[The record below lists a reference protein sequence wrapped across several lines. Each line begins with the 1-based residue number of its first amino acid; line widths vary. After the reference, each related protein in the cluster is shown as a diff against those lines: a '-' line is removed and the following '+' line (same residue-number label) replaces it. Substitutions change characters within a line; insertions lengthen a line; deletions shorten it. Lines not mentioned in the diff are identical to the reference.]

1 MNCTSKNKML
11 QMILA
16 IIVFHYSSVFDFLFL
31 QITPDFTDESPPSKI
46 DVERQ
51 GFPYDLGDYGVVMDM
66 RSSMELRCTAVG
78 NPAPT

>member
-16 IIVFHYSSVFDFLFL
+16 IIVFNYISVFDFLFL

-46 DVERQ
+46 DVERPQ
-51 GFPYDLGDYGVVMDM
+51 LGYNFGDYGVVMDQ
-66 RSSMELRCTAVG
+66 RNSMVLRCTAAG
-78 NPAPT
+78 DPAPT